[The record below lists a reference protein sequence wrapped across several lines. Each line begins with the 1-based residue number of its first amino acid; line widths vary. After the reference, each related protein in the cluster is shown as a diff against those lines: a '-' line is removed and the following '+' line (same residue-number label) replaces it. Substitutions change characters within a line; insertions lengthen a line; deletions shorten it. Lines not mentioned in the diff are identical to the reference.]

1 MYTRYKKKHFSCFS
15 NCQNG
20 ELKCTVNTAG
30 NLPDTPI
37 RGDND
42 DVMRG
47 TLESTNQNS
56 LYLKVLKSEQ
66 P

>member
-1 MYTRYKKKHFSCFS
+1 MYTRCEKNRFSCFS

-30 NLPDTPI
+30 NLPDKPG
-37 RGDND
+37 RGDN